1 MRHRHRRDRDR
12 LAGHI
17 TGGRG
22 HRAGQLLEFCSQV
35 FARGLECLGRV
46 SDDEREV
53 AVDQQRG
60 HEALARGSC
69 RAQLPSLNLPLARAA
84 FGELLERM
92 GQRARRV
99 KLDSGLKL
107 LEDIPGTG
115 AVARKGDRVTYNL
128 RLFLNQGDEIPL
140 DEA

>member
-1 MRHRHRRDRDR
+1 
-12 LAGHI
+12 
-17 TGGRG
+17 
-22 HRAGQLLEFCSQV
+22 
-35 FARGLECLGRV
+35 
-46 SDDEREV
+46 
-53 AVDQQRG
+53 
-60 HEALARGSC
+60 
-69 RAQLPSLNLPLARAA
+69 
-84 FGELLERM
+84 M